1 MNKCLIRQP
10 LSVLYFSVLLDFKI
24 VFSRPKVTLDLFIKD
39 RGTAAVEGT
48 RSVELTARSDVVLDT
63 ALVPLET
70 A

>member
-48 RSVELTARSDVVLDT
+48 RSVELTVRSDVVLDT